1 MLSAEQL
8 CYIASFLPG
17 LGLGFVGL
25 APIICVQLYFN
36 KYRPFALG
44 FSMVGYG
51 IGTLIGMPLLQFAI
65 DAVGWRCAVILQ
77 AGQYKVLS
85 YTYTYVYMYMYYSSY
100 D

>member
-1 MLSAEQL
+1 M
-8 CYIASFLPG
+8 
-17 LGLGFVGL
+17 GL

-65 DAVGWRCAVILQ
+65 DSVGWRNAVIMQ
-77 AGQYKVLS
+77 AGEHTVLPHA
-85 YTYTYVYMYMYYSSY
+85 YI
-100 D
+100 